1 MYRILLV
8 GLFVDVLWVI
18 LVQTVPFSD
27 FSYYHRLA
35 TQIANGG
42 PWGDTYTSVG
52 YPIFLGLFYKLFGS
66 SIWVAKFLNIALST
80 VNNILAY
87 FLLKKMSVPAEVR
100 NKCLLLFVL
109 FPMNVYYNSLV
120 ASEILF
126 TTGLLSVLL
135 LYFSNLRWK
144 YFWIGVLT
152 GLNAMIKPFFP
163 AFVLAIFL
171 VEILSKRNFRQSL
184 KRSGIVLLVALIVLS
199 PWLYR
204 NSKMFG
210 EFCYISNNSGIV
222 LYINNNSQNKV
233 GGWMPAEDVENSVV
247 KTPAYQ
253 EANPLERNKM
263 LSAAAKEWI
272 VGHPLEF
279 LILGMKRLA
288 RTFLLVGDINYA
300 FHGTALALPSIQMF
314 LAAPGSSWVPFFIFL
329 ASELVRA
336 PVFFLGCIGILSYSW
351 RVLRGALFSG
361 RPEQRRINKEKLTLL
376 ITFFMFAG
384 VYFVTEGQSRYA
396 YPTVIILIY
405 FALWRVYQWKDKME
419 E

>member
-8 GLFVDVLWVI
+8 GLLVDVLWVM
-18 LVQTVPFSD
+18 LVQTAPFSD

-42 PWGDTYTSVG
+42 SWGDTYTSVG
-52 YPIFLGLFYKLFGS
+52 YPIFLGLFYKMFGS
-66 SIWVAKFLNIALST
+66 SIWVAKFLNVALST
-80 VNNILAY
+80 VNNLLVY
-87 FLLKKMSVPAEVR
+87 FLLKKLSVPAELR
-100 NKCLLLFVL
+100 KKCLLLFVL

-135 LYFSNLRWK
+135 IYFSNLRWK
-144 YFWIGVLT
+144 YFWIGLLT

-171 VEILSKRNFRQSL
+171 VEILSERNLRQSL
-184 KRSGIVLLVALIVLS
+184 KRSGIVLLMTLVVLS

-222 LYINNNSQNKV
+222 LYINNNSQNQM
-233 GGWMPAEDVENSVV
+233 GGWMPAENVENSIV
-247 KTPAYQ
+247 KTPAYM
-253 EANPLERNKM
+253 EGNALERNKM

-272 VGHPLEF
+272 ADHPVEF
-279 LILGMKRLA
+279 VILGMKRLA
-288 RTFLLVGDINYA
+288 RTFLLFGDSYYA
-300 FHGTALALPSIQMF
+300 FYGTPLELPDIQTCLADLRSN
-314 LAAPGSSWVPFFIFL
+314 WVPVFIFL
-329 ASELVRA
+329 SSELVRA

-351 RVLRGALFSG
+351 RVLGGVVFSG

-384 VYFVTEGQSRYA
+384 VYFITEGQSRYA